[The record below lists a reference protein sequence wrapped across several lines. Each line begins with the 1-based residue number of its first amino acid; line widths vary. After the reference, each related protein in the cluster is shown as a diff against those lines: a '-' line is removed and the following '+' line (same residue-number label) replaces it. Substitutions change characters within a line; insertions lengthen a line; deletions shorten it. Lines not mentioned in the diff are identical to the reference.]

1 MNSERRKRL
10 AKICEQLEE
19 IQVEIQAIADEEQ
32 ECYDNLPES
41 LQYAELGIDGW
52 DRPVYQDPNG
62 LLWKDTTLGSD
73 TPSFASACNNEFE
86 GEPDMPIE
94 MTYPDFE

>member
-1 MNSERRKRL
+1 MNRTDLKF
-10 AKICEQLEE
+10 I
-19 IQVEIQAIADEEQ
+19 
-32 ECYDNLPES
+32 
-41 LQYAELGIDGW
+41 GIDGW

>member
-1 MNSERRKRL
+1 MKRTDL
-10 AKICEQLEE
+10 KFI
-19 IQVEIQAIADEEQ
+19 
-32 ECYDNLPES
+32 
-41 LQYAELGIDGW
+41 GIDGW

-86 GEPDMPIE
+86 GTGYAYRNDISRFRVVMARRNPAIIH
-94 MTYPDFE
+94 

>member
-1 MNSERRKRL
+1 MKRTDL
-10 AKICEQLEE
+10 KFI
-19 IQVEIQAIADEEQ
+19 
-32 ECYDNLPES
+32 
-41 LQYAELGIDGW
+41 GIDGW

-94 MTYPDFE
+94 MTYPDFEYYGTPKPCYNTLIDELRRSFGVSIPHSRVKESIV

>member
-1 MNSERRKRL
+1 MKRTDL
-10 AKICEQLEE
+10 KFI
-19 IQVEIQAIADEEQ
+19 
-32 ECYDNLPES
+32 
-41 LQYAELGIDGW
+41 GIDGW

-94 MTYPDFE
+94 MTYPDFG

>member
-1 MNSERRKRL
+1 MKRTDL
-10 AKICEQLEE
+10 KFI
-19 IQVEIQAIADEEQ
+19 
-32 ECYDNLPES
+32 
-41 LQYAELGIDGW
+41 GIDGW

-86 GEPDMPIE
+86 GEPDMPI
-94 MTYPDFE
+94 

>member
-1 MNSERRKRL
+1 MKRTDL
-10 AKICEQLEE
+10 KFI
-19 IQVEIQAIADEEQ
+19 
-32 ECYDNLPES
+32 
-41 LQYAELGIDGW
+41 GIDGW

-86 GEPDMPIE
+86 
-94 MTYPDFE
+94 